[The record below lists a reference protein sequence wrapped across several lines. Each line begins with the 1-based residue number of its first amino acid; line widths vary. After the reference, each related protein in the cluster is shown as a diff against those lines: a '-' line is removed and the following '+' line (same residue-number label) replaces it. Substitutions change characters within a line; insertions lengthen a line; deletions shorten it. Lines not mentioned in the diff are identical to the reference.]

1 MEHHFTSEETQWLLK
16 RRKELPREPWPTL
29 HKVFHKM
36 FPEGIETTVNSL
48 QVHLSGKGEQLLRPP
63 FVKEENDWLQAY
75 RPTQWDDDSKSTFHI
90 QYQQQFPH
98 IKRSEAALVKQSNYL
113 LGESGQLPR
122 RDWTIEELDWI
133 QKCNLQCKDAYEDF
147 VGLFPFRT
155 YYQFHPRWCRSRTKM
170 RGRTWKKEEDD
181 WILSCSMESTKGAH
195 NAFLQHFQ
203 GSGRTYASFKAHRR
217 ELRSRISHP
226 ASVAPARFGTLP
238 ELDTIDPYL
247 MLIGRGQSDENRI
260 KEVEHEKEN
269 KEETILKDA

>member
-1 MEHHFTSEETQWLLK
+1 
-16 RRKELPREPWPTL
+16 
-29 HKVFHKM
+29 M

-63 FVKEENDWLQAY
+63 FVKEENDWLKAY
-75 RPTQWDDDSKSTFHI
+75 RPTRWDDDSKSTFHI
-90 QYQQQFPH
+90 QYQRQFPH
-98 IKRSEAALVKQSNYL
+98 IQRSKAALVKQSNYL
-113 LGESGQLPR
+113 LGESDQPLR
-122 RDWTIEELDWI
+122 KRDWTAEELDWI
-133 QKCNLQCKDAYEDF
+133 DKCNLRKCKDAYEVF
-147 VGLFPFRT
+147 VELFPFKT
-155 YYQFHPRWCRSRTKM
+155 YHEFQPRWCRRLVPGGTGTRSM
-170 RGRTWKKEEDD
+170 RGCNWEKEEND

-217 ELRSRISHP
+217 ELRRSHISHP
-226 ASVAPARFGTLP
+226 ASVAPAGFGTLP

-269 KEETILKDA
+269 EEETILRDA